1 MAPVDTHV
9 GQTEDCAPVATGPAH
24 ADLPWTLS
32 IGRTTAVAVE
42 NDLAELKGIG
52 PKHAAMLKEI
62 GVDSIKE
69 LRHRNPARL
78 AEMIETRHGKVVGLS
93 EKTVE
98 GWIEEAKAH
107 EV

>member
-1 MAPVDTHV
+1 LAPVDTHV
-9 GQTEDCAPVATGPAH
+9 GQAEDCAPVATGPAH
-24 ADLPWTLS
+24 ADLSWKRS

-52 PKHAAMLKEI
+52 PKHAAMLK
-62 GVDSIKE
+62 V
-69 LRHRNPARL
+69 
-78 AEMIETRHGKVVGLS
+78 IETRHGTVVGLS